1 MSSSLVH
8 GMRFGKPILAKSINA
23 NIELLGDDYEG
34 LFSSVSDAVT
44 TLGRL
49 FELESGDNAS
59 TDSESSGWKVF
70 VILNFN
76 NSSFNEIG

>member
-59 TDSESSGWKVF
+59 TDSKSNG
-70 VILNFN
+70 
-76 NSSFNEIG
+76 

>member
-59 TDSESSGWKVF
+59 TDSESNG
-70 VILNFN
+70 
-76 NSSFNEIG
+76 